1 MRSIDAALCLV
12 PKSRLFPSTDP
23 FATTSVRVSQAVGR
37 NSGQGR
43 GLKSPPPTSPRQP
56 VFYAVVQ
63 HDFVAER
70 ADELD
75 AKTGDHISVVAQ
87 SNYEWFVA
95 KPISRLGR
103 PGLIPVSFVQIHD
116 PSSGSPMDEQDVK
129 AMMERGDVPG
139 VEEWK
144 KSILDYKATSIS
156 LGVLD
161 DDILTRSLGVN
172 GSYTSP
178 SQASSTSH
186 TLVGSEPDHG
196 KEQPL
201 PAGLPPGVLLQA
213 EVLSWHFEV
222 DEYWFR
228 IHALYQP
235 DDLTGTGEL
244 PPAKQLVLFR
254 VYNDFYE
261 FQVNLL
267 KLFPI
272 EAGQELPKPGQ
283 EPTRILPYMPGPSPQ
298 VDDKITQLRKEE
310 LDAYLSQF
318 CGLWQFGA
326 EHILRHKI
334 VQDFFIPKA
343 GDVEEDAEPAY
354 RLLDERQ
361 RLPGPSTNGRDN
373 LQEPF
378 AKMSMQ
384 NERRSEDSRYEE
396 QPYGSTYTNG
406 NTGAYKP
413 NGAPPNLGG
422 YQRDPTYPRP
432 YSPHGGASDV
442 QMPGHTRTMSSAS
455 ARMAPHDD
463 YAQTL
468 HYTSFH
474 QPEDDSPKS
483 NASIPT
489 QPYSA
494 VGSVD
499 SNRSRSHSVSK
510 VNSPPIS
517 ASNPNTAFMKIKIFD
532 RLTQELIAIRV
543 NPRVTHTQLMDKVRA
558 RLGDD
563 VRNLAYR
570 NSVSNTFL
578 GLEDDASLRQWLE
591 GTDKHV
597 LYAD

>member
-1 MRSIDAALCLV
+1 MTDTQ
-12 PKSRLFPSTDP
+12 STC
-23 FATTSVRVSQAVGR
+23 SVRVSQAMGR
-37 NSGQGR
+37 KPTLTR
-43 GLKSPPPTSPRQP
+43 GPKSPPPTSPRQP

-75 AKTGDHISVVAQ
+75 AKAGDHISVVAQ
-87 SNYEWFVA
+87 SNFEWFVA

-103 PGLIPVSFVQIHD
+103 PGLIPVSFVHLHD
-116 PSSGSPMDEQDVK
+116 PGTGQPMEEEDVK
-129 AMMERGDVPG
+129 AMMERGEVPG

-161 DDILTRSLGVN
+161 DDAQNRNPVAN
-172 GSYTSP
+172 GSHTSP
-178 SQASSTSH
+178 SKTSSTSH
-186 TLVGSEPDHG
+186 TLV
-196 KEQPL
+196 EQDFGHVKIQSSSS
-201 PAGLPPGVLLQA
+201 GLPPGILLQA
-213 EVLSWHFEV
+213 EVLSWHYEV

-235 DDLTGTGEL
+235 DDPNGGGVL

-254 VYNDFYE
+254 VYNDFYA

-267 KLFPI
+267 RLFPV
-272 EAGQELPKPGQ
+272 EAGKEPRSDGQ
-283 EPTRILPYMPGPSPQ
+283 EPSRILPYMPGPAAQ

-318 CGLWQFGA
+318 CGLWQYGA
-326 EHILRHKI
+326 EHILRHE
-334 VQDFFIPKA
+334 VTLEFFTPKA
-343 GDVEEDAEPAY
+343 GDAEEDVEPAH
-354 RLLDERQ
+354 RLFDDRQ
-361 RLPGPSTNGRDN
+361 RILNSADGPET

-378 AKMSMQ
+378 AKMAVLD
-384 NERRSEDSRYEE
+384 ERRSEDSRYE
-396 QPYGSTYTNG
+396 QHSDSYTDSSALTYR
-406 NTGAYKP
+406 P
-413 NGAPPNLGG
+413 NGAPPAESYN
-422 YQRDPTYPRP
+422 QREPTDNRP
-432 YSPHGGASDV
+432 YSPYNGAQVPS
-442 QMPGHTRTMSSAS
+442 HARNASTAS
-455 ARMAPHDD
+455 ARMPPHDD

-468 HYTSFH
+468 HYNSLR

-483 NASIPT
+483 VISAHT
-489 QPYSA
+489 QPHSA
-494 VGSVD
+494 VGSID
-499 SNRSRSHSVSK
+499 SSRSRSRSISN

-517 ASNPNTAFMKIKIFD
+517 ATNPNTAFMKIKIFD

-543 NPRVTHTQLMDKVRA
+543 SPRVTHTQLMDKVRA

-570 NSVSNTFL
+570 NSVSNTFF
-578 GLEDDASLRQWLE
+578 GLEDDMSLRQWLE